1 MLTDDGKRKK
11 LQPKTY
17 ADLGL
22 KKAGTSN
29 KAESRVINSP
39 SLFETVL
46 VLGLKIPNHRK
57 TLSLRQTGMIVHPS

>member
-39 SLFETVL
+39 FVWDCPGFRAENPKSQKNPE
-46 VLGLKIPNHRK
+46 
-57 TLSLRQTGMIVHPS
+57 S